1 MRLLLAAV
9 LALAAAPPLKFS
21 KHAKQRMKERKVSEA
36 TVREIVETVEPFEY
50 RHEGKVKLGYY
61 REPVFVATAQ
71 GVVITVINNV
81 KPDYVE
87 RLRARG
93 P

>member
-1 MRLLLAAV
+1 M
-9 LALAAAPPLKFS
+9 
-21 KHAKQRMKERKVSEA
+21 KQRKVSEA
-36 TVREIVETVEPFEY
+36 TVREIVATVPPFKY
-50 RHEGKVKLGYY
+50 SHDGAPKLGYY
-61 REPVFVATAQ
+61 RAPVFVATAQ

-87 RLRARG
+87 RLRSKG